1 MAYDELQG
9 DEWGAGEDLVGEDEF
24 GRRVVRRAPPRPM
37 RRAVQANR
45 IEPLPFAQPTA
56 VAAGVLMTAF
66 AYPQRKFKPLRL
78 VIGTD
83 TAGSGTIVDSLT
95 APSYTI
101 TDLKIGAVSQLN
113 NIGALPGDLFNS
125 VAVGTSFSFGTAHVG
140 HQVILLCTHGA
151 SLYTLPHSIVAA
163 FLGKSYYLQES

>member
-1 MAYDELQG
+1 MAYDELSG
-9 DEWGAGEDLVGEDEF
+9 ETWGEDLVGEDEF
-24 GRRVVRRAPPRPM
+24 GRVVRRPARRMAP
-37 RRAVQANR
+37 RAVQANR

-56 VAAGVLMTAF
+56 VAAGVLMTAY

-78 VIGTD
+78 VIGSD
-83 TAGSGTIVDSLT
+83 TATSGTFVDTLT

-101 TDLKIGAVSQLN
+101 TDIKIGAVSQLN
-113 NIGALPGDLFNS
+113 NIGPLPGDLFNS

-151 SLYTLPHSIVAA
+151 STYTLSHSIVAA
-163 FLGKSYYLQES
+163 FLGKSYYIQES